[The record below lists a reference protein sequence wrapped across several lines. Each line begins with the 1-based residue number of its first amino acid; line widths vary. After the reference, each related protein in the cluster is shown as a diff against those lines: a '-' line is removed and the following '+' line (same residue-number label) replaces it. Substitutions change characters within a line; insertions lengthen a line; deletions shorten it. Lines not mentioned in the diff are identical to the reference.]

1 MVNVKHIGPATD
13 TARNE
18 KGGML
23 QTFSELPNAH
33 NASRQLERDKGGIS
47 A

>member
-33 NASRQLERDKGGIS
+33 NKGGIS